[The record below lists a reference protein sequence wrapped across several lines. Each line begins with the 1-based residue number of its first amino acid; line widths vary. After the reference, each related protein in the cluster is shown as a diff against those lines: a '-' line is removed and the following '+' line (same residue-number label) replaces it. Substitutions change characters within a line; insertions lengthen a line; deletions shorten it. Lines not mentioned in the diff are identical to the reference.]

1 MSENKLENMKNC
13 IKAAKGEIKADLLIK
28 NCKYANVFNK
38 EFVEGDVAIYKD
50 KIVGIGA
57 GYEAERVIDAKGG
70 YVCPGLIDAHLHIES
85 SMVKPSEYA
94 RVIMPKGVTSIIADP
109 HEIANVC
116 GEEGVEFMIE
126 SGKNSPLDINFM
138 IPSCVPAT
146 TFENSGAVLD
156 SERVKSLI
164 EKTGSIGLGEM
175 MNYPGVL
182 GCDDDTLKKICY
194 AEFTDGHAP
203 LLSGKDLNA
212 YICAGVST
220 DHECS
225 NGEELEEKVS
235 KGMYVQLREGTCSKN
250 VKALLPFIN
259 ENNYDRCMFCSD
271 DRYLGDIVKE
281 GTVNYCIKTAIE
293 GGLKPIYA
301 VMMGSTNAARC
312 YGLKGLGAVAVGY
325 FADLIIVDDLE
336 SFNIKTVI
344 KKGKIVCEDNN
355 ALFEISDNA
364 DSKKVINTVNRIDIN
379 ADSFKDSYKVGDEV
393 DAIEIIPKIL
403 LTKRTKAKIGEGTSK
418 VCVIERHKKKNNI
431 GIGYALN
438 YNVKNGAVASTIGH
452 DSHNIIVIGDNDSDM
467 AKAVEALGESGGISL
482 VKNGEVLDYLELNIG
497 GLMSDKSYMEVLEN
511 HERLH
516 KAVEELGINKE
527 IDPFMTLAFLPLP
540 VIPEI
545 RITDSGLFDVVNFK
559 FI

>member
-1 MSENKLENMKNC
+1 MKEY

-28 NCKYANVFNK
+28 NCKYANVFSK
-38 EFVEGDVAIYKD
+38 EFVNGDVVIYKD
-50 KIVGIGA
+50 KIVGVGE
-57 GYEAERVIDAKGG
+57 GYEAEKVIDAKGG
-70 YVCPGLIDAHLHIES
+70 YVCPGFIDAHLHIES
-85 SMVKPSEYA
+85 SMVRPSEYA
-94 RVIMPKGVTSIIADP
+94 KVIMPKGVTSIIADP

-116 GEEGVEFMIE
+116 GEEGIEFMIE
-126 SGKNSPLDINFM
+126 SGENSPLDIHFM

-146 TFENSGAVLD
+146 PFENSGAVLD
-156 SERVKSLI
+156 SSKVKKLI

-182 GCDDDTLKKICY
+182 GCDEDVLKKIES

-212 YICAGVST
+212 YICAGVAT

-225 NGEELEEKVS
+225 NGEELKEKVA

-250 VKALLPFIN
+250 VKDLLPFVN

-271 DRYLGDIVKE
+271 DRYLGDIVRE
-281 GTVNYCIKTAIE
+281 GTVNYCFKKAIE

-301 VMMGSTNAARC
+301 LMMGSTNTARC
-312 YGLKGLGAVAVGY
+312 YGLKNLGAVAPGY
-325 FADLIIVDDLE
+325 FADLIIVDNFE
-336 SFNIKTVI
+336 SLNIETVI
-344 KKGKIVCEDNN
+344 KNGKVVCKDNDI
-355 ALFEISDNA
+355 LFEVVDNA
-364 DSKKVINTVNRIDIN
+364 DSKKVINTVNRIKIDEN
-379 ADSFKDSYKVGDEV
+379 SFKDSHSIGDEV

-438 YNVKNGAVASTIGH
+438 YNIKNGAVASTIGH
-452 DSHNIIVIGDNDSDM
+452 DSHNIIVIGDNDKDM
-467 AKAVEALGESGGISL
+467 VKAVEALGESGGISL

-497 GLMSDKSYMEVLEN
+497 GLMSDKGYKEVLEN

-516 KAVEELGINKE
+516 KAVDKLEINKE